1 MIITVASGKGGTGKT
16 TIATN
21 LAWTIAQK
29 REAEQEIPIWLIDCD
44 VEEPNAG
51 LFINPTIVK
60 EKKVERL
67 LPIINPDKCT
77 SCGVCVDMCEYN
89 ALAMVGKKMLFFK
102 ELCHA
107 CGSCVVNCPE
117 GAIHEAS
124 EMIGLLQQGNCGS
137 LNFAQGILEIGFS
150 SPTPIIRDLKK
161 WIIPNKPQHNSTYIL
176 DASPGTACPVVESL
190 RDADFALL
198 VTEPTPFGLHDLALV
213 WELVSKEFQIPSGIV
228 INKSGRG
235 DEIIEKFASEKK
247 IPILM
252 RVPLSRDIAEA
263 YSKGNLLVDAFPQ
276 YKGQFIDLHEKIGEM
291 TRERQP
297 NS

>member
-297 NS
+297 KQ